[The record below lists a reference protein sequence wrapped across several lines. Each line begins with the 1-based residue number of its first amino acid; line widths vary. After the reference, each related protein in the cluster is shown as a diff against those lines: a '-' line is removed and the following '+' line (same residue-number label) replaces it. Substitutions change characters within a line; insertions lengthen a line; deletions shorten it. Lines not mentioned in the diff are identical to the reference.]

1 MAEYPRIRPEDLGS
15 MPFRADHKTRAAYV
29 TGGMVKGIASVALVR
44 RAARAG
50 YLAFFGAGGL
60 TLQQVEK
67 AIDDLMAD
75 PGPTAPWGIN
85 FLHNMLIPSQEE
97 ELVDLLLAHGVRS
110 IEASAFVRITPALVR
125 YRLKGLSLDP
135 DGRPRPRNRIL
146 AKVSHPAMARHF
158 MKPPPPQMV
167 SALRA
172 SDALTAQEARWA
184 QTVPLAD
191 DICAEADSG
200 GHTDRRPS
208 FALIPVFL
216 RLRDQIDVD
225 YPELSP
231 VRIGAAGGIG
241 APEAVAAAF
250 ILGADFVLTGS
261 INQCTVEAGTSD
273 LVKDMLASAELQ
285 DFDMAP
291 AGDMFEIGAKV
302 QVLKRGT
309 LFAARANR
317 LLELYQRHDALES
330 IPAEIRADLESK
342 VFGRSINA
350 VWEETA
356 NYYRRAAPFELN
368 AAQANPKKRMAMIFR
383 WYFIHSQRL
392 AQRGMA
398 AERVNFQI
406 HSGPAMAACN
416 RWLAGTSLAD
426 WHHRHVDLLA
436 DQLMENAAQV
446 LSKRLSGFS
455 ICIRSARST

>member
-1 MAEYPRIRPEDLGS
+1 
-15 MPFRADHKTRAAYV
+15 
-29 TGGMVKGIASVALVR
+29 MVKGIASVALVR

-60 TLQQVEK
+60 TLQQVEA
-67 AIDDLMAD
+67 AINDLMAD
-75 PGPTAPWGIN
+75 PGPAMPWGIN

-97 ELVDLLLAHGVRS
+97 QLVDLLLAHGVRS

-125 YRLKGLSLDP
+125 YRLKGLSVDAS
-135 DGRPRPRNRIL
+135 GRPQPRHRIL
-146 AKVSHPAMARHF
+146 AKVSHPEMARRF
-158 MKPPPPQMV
+158 MEPPPAEMV
-167 SALRA
+167 STLRA
-172 SDALTAQEARWA
+172 SDALTEQEARWA
-184 QTVPLAD
+184 QAVPLAD
-191 DICAEADSG
+191 DVCAEADSG

-208 FALIPVFL
+208 FALIPTFL
-216 RLRDQIDVD
+216 SLRDRTAVD
-225 YPELSP
+225 YPELAP

-261 INQCTVEAGTSD
+261 LNQCTVEAGTSD
-273 LVKDMLASAELQ
+273 LVKNMLASAELQ

-302 QVLKRGT
+302 QVLRRGN

-330 IPAEIRADLESK
+330 IPAGIRADLEAK
-342 VFGRSINA
+342 VFGRSIDA

-356 NYYRRAAPFELN
+356 NYYRRAAPFELS
-368 AAQANPKKRMAMIFR
+368 AAQTNPKKRMAMIFR

-392 AQRGMA
+392 AQRGA
-398 AERVNFQI
+398 TADRVNFQI
-406 HSGPAMAACN
+406 HCGPAMAACN
-416 RWLAGTSLAD
+416 RWLAGTPLAD
-426 WHHRHVDLLA
+426 WRHRHVDLLA

-446 LSKRLSGFS
+446 LNEHFSRFS
-455 ICIRSARST
+455 IRNTSSARRHGTINLRMNT